1 MSPQAC
7 QSLSLHSFL
16 MLPMQRI
23 TRLPLLTGAILSQAG
38 ERAEYQQYQACLETL
53 NRLVSRCNEGAR
65 QRERQEELARINN
78 SLDFK

>member
-1 MSPQAC
+1 
-7 QSLSLHSFL
+7 

-23 TRLPLLTGAILSQAG
+23 TRLPLLTAAIISHSG
-38 ERAEYQQYQACLETL
+38 EREEFHGCLETL

>member
-1 MSPQAC
+1 
-7 QSLSLHSFL
+7 

-23 TRLPLLTGAILSQAG
+23 TRLPLLVTAIITHSDEPG
-38 ERAEYQQYQACLETL
+38 EFQECLETF

-65 QRERQEELARINN
+65 HRERQEELVKINT